1 MAIPQTK
8 ALKGTPEFQAL
19 KACHMNLIHTMPT
32 DYVLHQL
39 FEKGIVSVDLLVGQS
54 ATVPFEK
61 AKNERLLLQIY
72 SGTLADF
79 YIFLSVL
86 SSKDCSN
93 KQPSQ
98 RLKEELAK
106 RGIDVNKGRQGNILS

>member
-1 MAIPQTK
+1 MAISHNK
-8 ALKGTPEFQAL
+8 ILKGTPEFQAL
-19 KACHMNLIHTMPT
+19 KACHMNLVHTIPT

-39 FEKGIVSVDLLVGQS
+39 FEKGVVSVDLLVGQG
-54 ATVPFEK
+54 AAVPFEK

-79 YIFLSVL
+79 YILLSVL
-86 SSKDCSN
+86 SSKECSN

-98 RLKEELAK
+98 RLKEELVK
-106 RGIDVNKGRQGNILS
+106 RGIDVDKGRQGNILC